1 MREVAVGFGA
11 CGSSTARKTPA
22 GKQSDNMI
30 LLETTIS
37 DPNIGPPPRLDFFN
51 LPVFLSS
58 NYHQILYMSFRSI
71 C

>member
-37 DPNIGPPPRLDFFN
+37 DPNIGPPPSFGLFQFACFP
-51 LPVFLSS
+51 LIQLSP
-58 NYHQILYMSFRSI
+58 NFVHVI
-71 C
+71 